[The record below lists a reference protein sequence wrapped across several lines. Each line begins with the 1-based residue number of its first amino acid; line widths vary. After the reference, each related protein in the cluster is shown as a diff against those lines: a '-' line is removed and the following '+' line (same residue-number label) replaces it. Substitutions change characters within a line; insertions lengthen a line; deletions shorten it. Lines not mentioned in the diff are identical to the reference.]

1 MCRPFPSTWQLLRS
15 KIKSAGLPF
24 SALRWYRLF
33 SGCLLLALFL
43 PWALINRLALW
54 VDELLFPKYRSTVI
68 RDPLFIV
75 GPPRSGTTLLH
86 RLIAEDTSQFT
97 TFPLWELLLAPAI
110 CQKYLW
116 IGIWR
121 VDRILGSPLHRLLS
135 WTESTVGRCLVQF
148 HPTSLQ
154 MPEEDYLLLA
164 TQRTCFLFVLAF
176 PECNAV
182 WDLGQFDERFSDSQ
196 RARVLHAYRRLVQ
209 RHLYVRGPEKHYLSK
224 NPSFTGWIHSLHRE
238 FSDARFV
245 GLTRTPEETIPSQ
258 LSSIGPAMAWFGH
271 DVKQPETVQ
280 RFVDLFESYYRRVLV
295 DMPQLPRE
303 QVRLLRYND
312 LKRAPC
318 EEVVSALDHLGYSVS
333 DDFFDRLSLAA
344 SAAAKYRSGHRYSL
358 DEFGLTDQQ
367 IRQAI
372 GSAEHP
378 DPLDSKSSM
387 LNRRGQSNDYDRE
400 EAAKTA

>member
-15 KIKSAGLPF
+15 TITSAGFPF
-24 SALRWYRLF
+24 SVLGWYRLI
-33 SGCLLLALFL
+33 SGCLLLALFV
-43 PWALINRLALW
+43 PWVLINRLALSL
-54 VDELLFPKYRSTVI
+54 DELLFPKYRSTAI

-86 RLIAEDTSQFT
+86 RLIAEDTDQFT

-116 IGIWR
+116 IGVWR
-121 VDRILGSPLHRLLS
+121 VDRVLGAPLRRLLA
-135 WTESTVGRCLVQF
+135 WTEGIVGRWMEQL

-164 TQRTCFLFVLAF
+164 TQRACFLLVLVF
-176 PECNAV
+176 PECDAV
-182 WDLGQFDERFSDSQ
+182 WDLGQFDERFSGSQ
-196 RARVLHAYRRLVQ
+196 RDRVLHVYRRLIQ
-209 RHLYVRGPEKHYLSK
+209 RHVYVRGPEKHYLSK

-238 FSDARFV
+238 FPDARFV

-295 DMPQLPRE
+295 DMPQLPRQ

-318 EEVVSALDHLGYSVS
+318 EEVVTALKHLGYSVS
-333 DDFFDRLSLAA
+333 DDFYDRLSLAA
-344 SAAAKYRSGHRYSL
+344 SAAAQYRSGHRYSL
-358 DEFGLTDQQ
+358 AEFGLTDHQ
-367 IRQAI
+367 IRQATANI
-372 GSAEHP
+372 
-378 DPLDSKSSM
+378 DLRDSVDSESSM

-400 EAAKTA
+400 ETTKTA